1 MNKML
6 KTLIPLL
13 ILVVIFFAAGPLY
26 IVNEGEQAVIT
37 RLGRIDRVVTEAGLK
52 IKWPLI
58 ESRTRYSKKILSW
71 DGAPQKIQTAEN
83 QYIWVDTTARWK
95 ISDATEFY
103 KSINNMSQAYSKLD
117 DVIDSAVRTII
128 ARNSLS
134 EAVRNSDIIIELQA
148 KSQAKTAEDKAVQE
162 ASGEVLTDVLLELPE
177 SNTDFEKINMGR
189 RQLSQQMLSNAAKD
203 TNNLGIE
210 LIDVVIR
217 QIRYSDEMTQSV
229 YDRMIKDRNQI
240 AQFYRSYGEGKKLD
254 LMGQLDNE
262 KEVILSQAYAEAEG
276 IKGEADA
283 LAARI
288 YNDSYGQDPEFYEF
302 WKAMESYRKTLP
314 GMSKTLS
321 TDMQYFNNFYRSDN

>member
-1 MNKML
+1 ML
-6 KTLIPLL
+6 KTIIPLL
-13 ILVVIFFAAGPLY
+13 ILIIIFFAAGPFY

-37 RLGRIDRVVTEAGLK
+37 RLGRIDRVITDAGLK
-52 IKWPLI
+52 MKWPII
-58 ESRTRYSKKILSW
+58 ESRTKYTKRILSW
-71 DGAPQKIQTAEN
+71 DGAPQKIQTEEN

-95 ISDATEFY
+95 ISDAKEFY

-117 DVIDSAVRTII
+117 DVIDSAVRTIV

-134 EAVRNSDIIIELQA
+134 EAVRNSNVIIDLQA
-148 KSQAKTAEDKAVQE
+148 QSHAKTIEDKAVQQ
-162 ASGEVLTDVLLELPE
+162 ASGEVLTDVLELPV
-177 SNTDFEKINMGR
+177 SNTEFEKIKMGR
-189 RQLSQQMLSNAAKD
+189 RKLSQQMLVNAAKD
-203 TNNLGIE
+203 TDNLGIE

-262 KEVILSQAYAEAEG
+262 KEVILSEAYAKSEK

-288 YNDSYGQDPEFYEF
+288 YNDSYGQDPQFYEF
-302 WKAMESYRKTLP
+302 WKAVESYKKTLP

-321 TDMQYFNNFYRSDN
+321 TDMQYFKNLYSSEN